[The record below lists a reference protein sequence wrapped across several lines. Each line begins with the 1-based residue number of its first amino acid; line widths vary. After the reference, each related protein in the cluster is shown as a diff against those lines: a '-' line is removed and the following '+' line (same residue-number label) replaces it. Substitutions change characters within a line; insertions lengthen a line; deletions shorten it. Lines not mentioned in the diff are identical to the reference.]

1 MSDLRTL
8 LDEHAIH
15 IVSVF
20 LVVAAWIDGKELRVP
35 NKLTYP
41 FIAAGLVVMTVAGGW
56 TGLGMSL
63 LGAFVGMMCLLPL
76 YAVGGMGSGD
86 VKMMMGMGAW
96 LGAQITWDA
105 FYVSVI
111 VGAVMALI
119 MIAATGRW
127 RHHWNNAV
135 MIVGELFRVR
145 NPWLVSEAAAERKPN
160 MALLPYGIPIC
171 IGSIGYFISAG
182 LM

>member
-1 MSDLRTL
+1 MDWQTL
-8 LDEHAIH
+8 LDDNAIYL
-15 IVSVF
+15 VSVF

-35 NKLTYP
+35 NKLTLP
-41 FIAAGLVVMTVAGGW
+41 FIAAGVLAMTAIHGLAGLQ
-56 TGLGMSL
+56 TSL
-63 LGAFVGMMCLLPL
+63 LGAVVGMMCLLPL
-76 YAVGGMGSGD
+76 YAIGGMGSGD

-96 LGAQITWDA
+96 LGAGVTWDA

-119 MIAATGRW
+119 MIATTGRW

-145 NPWLVSEAAAERKPN
+145 NPWLVAEAAAERKPN

-171 IGSIGYFISAG
+171 IGSIGYFVAAG
-182 LM
+182 LY